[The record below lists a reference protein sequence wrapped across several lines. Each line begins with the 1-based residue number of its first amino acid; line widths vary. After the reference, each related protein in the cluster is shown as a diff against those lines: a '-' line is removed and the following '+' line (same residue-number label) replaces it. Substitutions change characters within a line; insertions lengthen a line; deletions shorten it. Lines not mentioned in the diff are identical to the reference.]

1 MVDETKLNAFMDKI
15 LGDIGGAFSVP
26 LVRMGDKLGLYK
38 ALNEHGPMTSAE
50 LAAKTNV
57 AERYAREWLSHQA
70 ASGYLEYEPQTG
82 KFTLPPEQA
91 MVFAEPD
98 SPVYLQAAF
107 DMAAVMLDNQPLVE
121 PAFRSGKGV
130 GWGDQ
135 SQCLFCTTGRFFRTG
150 YHHNLVG
157 SWLPALDGVTAK
169 LEVGATV
176 ADVGCGHGFST
187 IFMAKAFPKST
198 FVGYDFHP
206 ASVEQARAHA
216 KQHGAAANTKFEV
229 AKASDF
235 PGRDLDL
242 VTFFDCLHDMG
253 DPVARRAPCAQD
265 AEARRQLDDRRASGG
280 RPARG
285 QSQSGRPDV
294 LRGLND
300 GVHPDF
306 ARPAGRRGARSAGG
320 LRQAVVRDHARRVWQ
335 GAQGDRDAV
344 QHGARG
350 AALSAPGQ
358 AGFCF
363 LAPAFPL
370 RLAMRPSARLMGAS
384 SIVSAL

>member
-15 LGDIGGAFSVP
+15 LGDLGGALSVP
-26 LVRMGDKLGLYK
+26 MVRMGEKFGLYK
-38 ALNEHGPMTSAE
+38 ALHEQGPMTSAE

-70 ASGYLEYEPQTG
+70 ASGYLEYDPQTG

-135 SQCLFCTTGRFFRTG
+135 SQCLFCTTGRFFRIG
-150 YHHNLVG
+150 YHNNLVG

-169 LEVGATV
+169 LESRRERWPTSAAGT
-176 ADVGCGHGFST
+176 GSRPSC
-187 IFMAKAFPKST
+187 MAKAFPKST

-216 KQHGAAANTKFEV
+216 EQHGAAANTKFEV
-229 AKASDF
+229 AMASDF
-235 PGRDLDL
+235 PGKDLDL

-253 DPVARRAPCAQD
+253 DPVGAARHV
-265 AEARRQLDDRRASGG
+265 RQTLK
-280 RPARG
+280 
-285 QSQSGRPDV
+285 PDGSWMIV
-294 LRGLND
+294 E
-300 GVHPDF
+300 P
-306 ARPAGRRGARSAGG
+306 
-320 LRQAVVRDHARRVWQ
+320 QA
-335 GAQGDRDAV
+335 GDRLEDNLNPVGRMYYAGSTMV
-344 QHGARG
+344 CIPTSLDQPVG
-350 AALSAPGQ
+350 AALGAQ
-358 AGFCF
+358 AGFAKLSSAITQGGF
-363 LAPAFPL
+363 GAVRKATETPFNMVLEA
-370 RLAMRPSARLMGAS
+370 RP
-384 SIVSAL
+384 